1 MNILF
6 FLHIKSRSLYIKPYL
21 QVVVFVVGANDI
33 GTKTPVRVFED
44 IVALCEGVHNAT
56 PSATI
61 LISELLPRAR
71 NRFNGNGYRQDF
83 LEHWNYDAGVVNKL
97 LREFASKVPW
107 VRVIEHPEFHTMFGA
122 NVYLLSRDGLHLTI
136 DGTNTVASNIETA
149 VTSLTKPTRPTYPG
163 PDTQS
168 SRPAPTH
175 TTPTYEYGPR
185 RYSDVLS
192 GQGVTSHGGGG
203 GGISET

>member
-1 MNILF
+1 M
-6 FLHIKSRSLYIKPYL
+6 FLCIELIRYPQQTSPPPARERERDLNAPRL
-21 QVVVFVVGANDI
+21 RVVVFVVGANDI

-107 VRVIEHPEFHTMFGA
+107 EPMSI
-122 NVYLLSRDGLHLTI
+122 
-136 DGTNTVASNIETA
+136 
-149 VTSLTKPTRPTYPG
+149 
-163 PDTQS
+163 S
-168 SRPAPTH
+168 SA
-175 TTPTYEYGPR
+175 EM
-185 RYSDVLS
+185 VC
-192 GQGVTSHGGGG
+192 
-203 GGISET
+203 I